1 MKPFKF
7 YSDNS
12 TGWLAVKRDLSIEL
26 GIMGQISVDSF
37 QRGDTVYLH
46 EGHDYS
52 LFEAAYTARFYC
64 RPDIMNVSG
73 IDKNVRYYPQFQRSM
88 TEQFFYNNILG
99 SV

>member
-12 TGWLAVKRDLSIEL
+12 TGWLAVKRDLLIEL
-26 GIMGQISVDSF
+26 GIMGQITDCSL

-46 EGHDYS
+46 DDSDYS